1 MLEQLNFTLLDAIQ
15 TLRTPVGDWLMPL
28 VTALGNGGVL
38 WIAIG
43 VLLWLR
49 GERRQALLVLLALA
63 IEAVCCNLVLKPL
76 IDLPRPFEVRPDVAL
91 LIDPPSDAS
100 FPSGH
105 TGAAFAA
112 VTGLWLGGV
121 RRWWVALILAIAIA
135 FSRLYLYVHYPT
147 DILGGAVLGFV
158 SALLAVKLVALLEGR
173 GKRGGRRG
181 RRI

>member
-43 VLLWLR
+43 VLLWLS
-49 GERRQALLVLLALA
+49 GRRRAALLVLLGLA

-76 IDLPRPFEVRPDVAL
+76 IDLPRPFEVRPDMAL

-147 DILGGAVLGFV
+147 DVLGGVVLGIA
-158 SALLAVKLVALLEGR
+158 SALLAAKLVALLEGR

>member
-15 TLRTPVGDWLMPL
+15 ALRTPVGDWLMPL

-43 VLLWLR
+43 VLLWLS
-49 GERRQALLVLLALA
+49 GRRAALLVLLGLA

-105 TGAAFAA
+105 TGAAVAA

-147 DILGGAVLGFV
+147 DVLGGVVLGIA
-158 SALLAVKLVALLEGR
+158 SALLAAKLVALFEAYLR
-173 GKRGGRRG
+173 NRR
-181 RRI
+181 

>member
-15 TLRTPVGDWLMPL
+15 ALRTPVGDWLMPL

-43 VLLWLR
+43 VLLWFS
-49 GERRQALLVLLALA
+49 GRRRAALLVLLGLA

-100 FPSGH
+100 FPS
-105 TGAAFAA
+105 A
-112 VTGLWLGGV
+112 
-121 RRWWVALILAIAIA
+121 
-135 FSRLYLYVHYPT
+135 P
-147 DILGGAVLGFV
+147 
-158 SALLAVKLVALLEGR
+158 
-173 GKRGGRRG
+173 
-181 RRI
+181 